1 MELTLR
7 STTHSMR
14 LELERAE
21 KARGMA
27 VRLLRSRTF
36 EHTECRANS
45 CLMVRVAC
53 LVSSHRS

>member
-7 STTHSMR
+7 STTHSTR

-53 LVSSHRS
+53 LVSSH